1 MRVVLR
7 GVRGE
12 HGVHGMSW
20 KTRAARGDVGH
31 GNRGSMLG
39 SRNEHE
45 RVSVF
50 AARLGGPEASRGPER
65 GERPSD
71 RGRVI
76 PRRRRRAVLEE
87 ARVRAPSVFG
97 ANGGCGGACQLAVR
111 VRETRKAVG
120 TRHPRHA
127 RRWTARCRVRFGRVE
142 FIDAPGMTRVVVA
155 VVGGVHR
162 AAR

>member
-1 MRVVLR
+1 
-7 GVRGE
+7 
-12 HGVHGMSW
+12 MSW
-20 KTRAARGDVGH
+20 KASRRRRRRLDATTMFIRGDVGN
-31 GNRGSMLG
+31 GRNAGSILQP
-39 SRNEHE
+39 
-45 RVSVF
+45 VSVI

-142 FIDAPGMTRVVVA
+142 FVDAPGMTRVVVA

>member
-1 MRVVLR
+1 
-7 GVRGE
+7 
-12 HGVHGMSW
+12 MSW
-20 KTRAARGDVGH
+20 KARRRRRRLDATTMLFIRGDVG
-31 GNRGSMLG
+31 NRRNAGSILQP
-39 SRNEHE
+39 
-45 RVSVF
+45 VSVI

-142 FIDAPGMTRVVVA
+142 FVDAPGMTRVVVA

>member
-1 MRVVLR
+1 
-7 GVRGE
+7 
-12 HGVHGMSW
+12 MSW
-20 KTRAARGDVGH
+20 KTRRRRRRLDATTMMFIRGDVGNICH
-31 GNRGSMLG
+31 AGSILQP
-39 SRNEHE
+39 
-45 RVSVF
+45 VSVI

-142 FIDAPGMTRVVVA
+142 FVDAPGMTRVVVA

>member
-1 MRVVLR
+1 
-7 GVRGE
+7 
-12 HGVHGMSW
+12 MSW
-20 KTRAARGDVGH
+20 KASRRRRRRLDATTMFIRGDVG
-31 GNRGSMLG
+31 NRRNAGSILQ
-39 SRNEHE
+39 
-45 RVSVF
+45 RVSVI

-142 FIDAPGMTRVVVA
+142 FVDAPGMTRVVVA

>member
-1 MRVVLR
+1 
-7 GVRGE
+7 
-12 HGVHGMSW
+12 MSW
-20 KTRAARGDVGH
+20 KTRRRRRRLDATTMFIRGDVGN
-31 GNRGSMLG
+31 GNAGSIL
-39 SRNEHE
+39 EKP
-45 RVSVF
+45 VSVI

-142 FIDAPGMTRVVVA
+142 FVDAPGMTRVVVA

>member
-1 MRVVLR
+1 
-7 GVRGE
+7 
-12 HGVHGMSW
+12 MSW
-20 KTRAARGDVGH
+20 KARRRRRRLDATTMFIRGDVGNICH
-31 GNRGSMLG
+31 AGSILQP
-39 SRNEHE
+39 
-45 RVSVF
+45 VSVI

-142 FIDAPGMTRVVVA
+142 FVDAPGMTRVVVA

>member
-1 MRVVLR
+1 
-7 GVRGE
+7 
-12 HGVHGMSW
+12 MSW
-20 KTRAARGDVGH
+20 KARRRRRRLDATTMFIRGDVGN
-31 GNRGSMLG
+31 GNAGSILQP
-39 SRNEHE
+39 
-45 RVSVF
+45 VSVI

-142 FIDAPGMTRVVVA
+142 FVDAPGMTRVVVA

>member
-1 MRVVLR
+1 
-7 GVRGE
+7 
-12 HGVHGMSW
+12 MSW
-20 KTRAARGDVGH
+20 KASRRRRCRLDATTMRVFGNVGNIFH
-31 GNRGSMLG
+31 AGSILQP
-39 SRNEHE
+39 
-45 RVSVF
+45 VSVI

-142 FIDAPGMTRVVVA
+142 FVDAPGMTRVVVA